1 MWSGKFFYQ
10 QHSGKRANSSAV
22 AVLVVAESD
31 DSISEEA
38 TLSETREAERLIS
51 SRTVCRIMASIT
63 EWYVKMAV
71 FKRTC
76 TTREHNSREKT
87 GDDPK
92 LKLDCD

>member
-1 MWSGKFFYQ
+1 MIKSYCGRGSQ
-10 QHSGKRANSSAV
+10 SLRGNS
-22 AVLVVAESD
+22 LPESD
-31 DSISEEA
+31 DSTSEEA

-71 FKRTC
+71 LKTTN
-76 TTREHNSREKT
+76 TTREHNSKEKT

-92 LKLDCD
+92 LKLTVTKIKTRL